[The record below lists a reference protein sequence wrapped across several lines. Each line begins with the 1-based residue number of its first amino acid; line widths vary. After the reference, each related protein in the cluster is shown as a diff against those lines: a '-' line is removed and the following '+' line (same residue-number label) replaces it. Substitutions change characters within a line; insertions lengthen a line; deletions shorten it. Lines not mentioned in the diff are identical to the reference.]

1 MPVKEGDVVRVG
13 FVCKLPDGKVFE
25 RSMIGIPLEFEVG
38 AGNVITGLEKAV
50 VGMDI
55 DEKKVVE
62 IPSDEAFGPW
72 REDLVLAVPKKML
85 PNNAHLE
92 AGEFFEV
99 NALDGSVLPATVKDV
114 TEDAVIVDANHP
126 LAGKDLMFEIHLV
139 GLNPEDEL

>member
-1 MPVKEGDVVRVG
+1 MLVKEGDVVRVC
-13 FVCKLPDGKVFE
+13 FVCKLTDGKVFE

-38 AGNVITGLEKAV
+38 AGNVIPGLEKAV
-50 VGMDI
+50 LGMQV

-62 IPSDEAFGPW
+62 IPSEEAFGP
-72 REDLVLAVPKKML
+72 RRDDLVLAVPKRIL
-85 PNNAHLE
+85 PQNVHLE

-99 NALDGSVLPATVKDV
+99 AAPDGSVLPATVKDV

-139 GLNPEDEL
+139 GLNSE

>member
-13 FVCKLPDGKVFE
+13 FVCRLTDGKVFE

-38 AGNVITGLEKAV
+38 AGNVIPGLEKAV
-50 VGMDI
+50 VGMDV

-72 REDLVLAVPKKML
+72 REDLVLAVPKKIL
-85 PNNAHLE
+85 PNSAHLE

-99 NALDGSVLPATVKDV
+99 NAADGSILPATVKDV
-114 TEDAVIVDANHP
+114 TDDAVIVDANHP